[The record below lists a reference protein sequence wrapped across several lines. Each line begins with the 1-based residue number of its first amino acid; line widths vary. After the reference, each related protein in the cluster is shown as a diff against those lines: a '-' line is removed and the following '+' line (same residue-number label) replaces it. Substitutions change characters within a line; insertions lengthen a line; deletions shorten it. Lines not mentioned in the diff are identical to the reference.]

1 MTVEFTT
8 VPFEKITWASKL
20 DLTSLMPN
28 AAGAAKADPDWLEK
42 VPEEAFLH
50 FARAQHAAG
59 TLSSKNLKVLNANV
73 SGWYDEWENADPTST
88 EAHLRRTALLGG
100 VLPAHIKATGHTF
113 DGILELTNTMTQ
125 LHLDIT
131 LAGTDAEMRE
141 LLRKALIV
149 LDEPV
154 PEKTVPEKQA

>member
-1 MTVEFTT
+1 MT
-8 VPFEKITWASKL
+8 VPFETVPFEETTWASKL
-20 DLTSLMPN
+20 DLESLMPN

-59 TLSSKNLKVLNANV
+59 TLSSKNLKVLNANAK
-73 SGWYDEWENADPTST
+73 GWYDEWANADPTST
-88 EAHLRRTALLGG
+88 EGHLRRNAVLSG
-100 VLPAHIKATGHTF
+100 VLPAHVKATSHTF
-113 DGILELTNTMTQ
+113 EGAIELTNTTTQ

-131 LAGTDAEMRE
+131 LAGTDDEMRE
-141 LLRKALIV
+141 LLRKVLIV

-154 PEKTVPEKQA
+154 KN